1 MEAAK
6 SRLQN
11 AHAKAREKSD
21 QVKLRVLNVGDL
33 VLWKT
38 PGLSKYL
45 STSLEGPFTVATRI
59 GEVNYKISW
68 KQGSKTHH
76 KVVHINQLKPFKK
89 SDSLPCHKVLT
100 VLDQNANRED
110 YPFIPDHFKGP
121 DLSDIMKSEL
131 DNALSQF
138 PSDFFKQAW

>member
-1 MEAAK
+1 MLNLQKDINTVMEAAK

-38 PGLSKYL
+38 PGLNKSL
-45 STSLEGPFTVATRI
+45 STSWEGSFTVAARI

-76 KVVHINQLKPFKK
+76 KVVNINQLKPFK
-89 SDSLPCHKVLT
+89 
-100 VLDQNANRED
+100 
-110 YPFIPDHFKGP
+110 
-121 DLSDIMKSEL
+121 
-131 DNALSQF
+131 
-138 PSDFFKQAW
+138 